1 MGAKYIRSPYT
12 GLTVDSSLIGCV
24 VYERA
29 QGQVDVATSAAV
41 EPLGVVVNIEPDDRL
56 VIAGVGSYAS
66 VILSED
72 FEYSDTKTFSA
83 TTGGAAAVF
92 APTSSVTYSVGQ
104 VVLPYEGKGDS
115 GSMQECFIF
124 PLRHEAVLE

>member
-12 GLTVDSSLIGCV
+12 GLTVSDALIGAI

-41 EPLGVVVNIEPDDRL
+41 EPLGVIINIEPDDRL
-56 VIAGVGSYAS
+56 VIAGVGSYAH
-66 VILSED
+66 VTLSED
-72 FEYSDTKTFSA
+72 FEYSDTKTFAA
-83 TTGGAAAVF
+83 TTDGEAAVF

-104 VVLPYEGKGDS
+104 IVLPYEGKGAS
-115 GSMQECFIF
+115 GSVQECFIM
-124 PLRHEAVLE
+124 PTRHEAVSI

>member
-1 MGAKYIRSPYT
+1 MGAKLIRSPYT
-12 GLTVDSSLIGCV
+12 GLTVDDSLIGAI

-29 QGQVDVATSAAV
+29 QGQVDIATSAAV
-41 EPLGVVVNIEPDDRL
+41 EPLGVVVNIQPDDKL
-56 VIAGVGSYAS
+56 VIAGVGSFAH
-66 VILSED
+66 VLLSED

-104 VVLPYEGKGDS
+104 VVLPYETKGTL
-115 GSMQECFIF
+115 GSMQECFIM
-124 PLRHEAVLE
+124 PTRHEAVSA